1 MSLDVQPLNEVAQ
14 LQGCGGGGGGAGG
27 GVIGF
32 GGGGGGEG
40 GGGEGG
46 GADERQMQWWN
57 TSQCPLL
64 CRLLKLRTMPAWLTQ
79 QPVGAEEET

>member
-32 GGGGGGEG
+32 GGGGWTS
-40 GGGEGG
+40 
-46 GADERQMQWWN
+46 AVQHTASVSAKPTIIIAAPNPAARTPRFNSSIAN
-57 TSQCPLL
+57 TASPL
-64 CRLLKLRTMPAWLTQ
+64 
-79 QPVGAEEET
+79 GN

>member
-1 MSLDVQPLNEVAQ
+1 MEEHSTCICAMITCTAASPPLMPGEGQV
-14 LQGCGGGGGGAGG
+14 GGESAGG
-27 GVIGF
+27 
-32 GGGGGGEG
+32 E
-40 GGGEGG
+40 
-46 GADERQMQWWN
+46 AMLLDERQMQWWN

>member
-1 MSLDVQPLNEVAQ
+1 MEEHSTCICAMITCTAASPPLMPGEGEV
-14 LQGCGGGGGGAGG
+14 GGESAGG
-27 GVIGF
+27 
-32 GGGGGGEG
+32 E
-40 GGGEGG
+40 
-46 GADERQMQWWN
+46 AMLLDERQLQWWN

>member
-1 MSLDVQPLNEVAQ
+1 MPGEGEV
-14 LQGCGGGGGGAGG
+14 GGESAGG
-27 GVIGF
+27 
-32 GGGGGGEG
+32 E
-40 GGGEGG
+40 
-46 GADERQMQWWN
+46 AMLLDERQMQWWN

>member
-1 MSLDVQPLNEVAQ
+1 MTQRPACEILHHWPPELMVHHGDSYEGED
-14 LQGCGGGGGGAGG
+14 
-27 GVIGF
+27 
-32 GGGGGGEG
+32 GGE
-40 GGGEGG
+40 
-46 GADERQMQWWN
+46 AMLVDERQMQWWN

>member
-1 MSLDVQPLNEVAQ
+1 MEEHSTCICAMITCTAASPLMPGEGEV
-14 LQGCGGGGGGAGG
+14 GGESAGG
-27 GVIGF
+27 
-32 GGGGGGEG
+32 E
-40 GGGEGG
+40 
-46 GADERQMQWWN
+46 AMLLDERQMQWWN

>member
-1 MSLDVQPLNEVAQ
+1 MEEHSTCICAMITCTAASPPLMPGEGEV
-14 LQGCGGGGGGAGG
+14 GGESAGG
-27 GVIGF
+27 
-32 GGGGGGEG
+32 E
-40 GGGEGG
+40 
-46 GADERQMQWWN
+46 AMLLDERQMQWWN